1 MMIVHVTHVLI
12 LIGNVLMLTLRPLM
26 IVPETNTKNPLMHQ
40 LVETQAT
47 VLVVAHLPLS
57 IRERHLL

>member
-1 MMIVHVTHVLI
+1 MMVIHVRHVLI
-12 LIGNVLMLTLRPLM
+12 LIGNVLVLTLRPLT
-26 IVPETNTKNPLMHQ
+26 IVPGTNTKNPLKHQ
-40 LVETQAT
+40 LVEMQAT